1 MEKVLIAITTAET
14 VCHETMVSI
23 YGLRTPPN
31 VQVSLKIIH
40 SYNVADGRNKL
51 VAEMLQQ
58 GYDYI
63 FFVDSDVILP
73 ENALVDLYNMKWYIS
88 VGTYPRKELQT
99 ITEKDVFTT
108 LYWHEERNKE
118 VFCPHFLPVS
128 QLKEGKIT
136 PVDACGMGCVLI
148 HRSLFD
154 KLKEPYFVFAHEGNP
169 RQGSLEPYCIGE
181 DLYFCREVL
190 RAGVQ
195 IWAHGSVLC
204 GHVGKFIFEFPKR
217 ENKE

>member
-14 VCHETMVSI
+14 VCHETMALI
-23 YGLRTPPN
+23 YGMHTPPN

-51 VAEMLQQ
+51 VAEMLQE

-63 FFVDSDVILP
+63 FFVDSDVVLP

-88 VGTYPRKELQT
+88 VGTYPRKEIQT
-99 ITEKDVFTT
+99 LTDEDVFTT

-128 QLKEGKIT
+128 Q
-136 PVDACGMGCVLI
+136 
-148 HRSLFD
+148 
-154 KLKEPYFVFAHEGNP
+154 
-169 RQGSLEPYCIGE
+169 
-181 DLYFCREVL
+181 
-190 RAGVQ
+190 
-195 IWAHGSVLC
+195 
-204 GHVGKFIFEFPKR
+204 
-217 ENKE
+217 